1 MASEVENIVERY
13 RRREGAT
20 VADRYHVLAPAV
32 YMSMQERERAFI
44 GWIREAGI
52 GALGE
57 RRVLDV
63 GCGNGSDLLLFLR
76 LGVRPENLFGIELL
90 APRAS
95 SARERLPA
103 AARIEQ
109 GDASSIEL
117 LESSFDVV
125 LQSTVFSS
133 ILDGPFRRTL
143 AERMWRLVKP
153 GGGVLSYDFVYDNP
167 RNADVRGVTVRE
179 IRALFPGGTLSHQRL
194 TLAPPIA
201 RLVTRAHPD
210 LYSLFNLVPFLRTHA
225 LCYIRKPA

>member
-1 MASEVENIVERY
+1 
-13 RRREGAT
+13 
-20 VADRYHVLAPAV
+20 
-32 YMSMQERERAFI
+32 
-44 GWIREAGI
+44 
-52 GALGE
+52 
-57 RRVLDV
+57 
-63 GCGNGSDLLLFLR
+63 
-76 LGVRPENLFGIELL
+76 
-90 APRAS
+90 
-95 SARERLPA
+95 LPA

-117 LESSFDVV
+117 PESSFDVV

-133 ILDGPFRRTL
+133 ILDGPFRRAL

-153 GGGVLSYDFVYDNP
+153 GGGILSYDFVYDNP

-179 IRALFPGGTLSHQRL
+179 VRALFPGGTLSHHRL

-210 LYSLFNLVPFLRTHA
+210 LYSLFNLVPLLRTHA